1 MRRHLLL
8 TIQYRGTRYH
18 GFQVQKNALSVAQ
31 VLQDAV
37 ERVFGERLDV
47 KGCSRT
53 DAGVHAN
60 RFALT
65 LRTNASIPGIAV
77 TRAINVN
84 LPDDIAVLEC
94 REVPEDF
101 HPRYSCRGKRY
112 VYKIWNYPVKNV
124 FLSDLAL
131 HWKYPLDVSLM
142 NGSAR
147 DFLGTHDFMAFCSAG
162 GKREDTARTITD
174 VAVTRA
180 GDMVE
185 FSVTGNGFL
194 YNMVRIMTGTL
205 LEISRGGIA
214 PDSIP
219 EILASRNRAM
229 AGPTVPP
236 HGLYLDAI
244 YYDFGE
250 LSESSREPAAGFPR

>member
-65 LRTNASIPGIAV
+65 LRTNAAISCPAV
-77 TRAINVN
+77 TRALNVN
-84 LPDDIAVLEC
+84 LPDDIAVLGC

-101 HPRYSCRGKRY
+101 HPRYSCKGKR
-112 VYKIWNYPVKNV
+112 
-124 FLSDLAL
+124 
-131 HWKYPLDVSLM
+131 
-142 NGSAR
+142 
-147 DFLGTHDFMAFCSAG
+147 
-162 GKREDTARTITD
+162 
-174 VAVTRA
+174 
-180 GDMVE
+180 
-185 FSVTGNGFL
+185 
-194 YNMVRIMTGTL
+194 
-205 LEISRGGIA
+205 
-214 PDSIP
+214 
-219 EILASRNRAM
+219 
-229 AGPTVPP
+229 
-236 HGLYLDAI
+236 
-244 YYDFGE
+244 
-250 LSESSREPAAGFPR
+250 

>member
-18 GFQVQKNALSVAQ
+18 GFQVQKNAVSVAQ

-65 LRTNASIPGIAV
+65 LRTNAAIPCAAV
-77 TRAINVN
+77 TRALNVN
-84 LPDDIAVLEC
+84 LPDDIAVLNC
-94 REVPEDF
+94 REVPDGF
-101 HPRYSCRGKRY
+101 HPRYSCLGKRY
-112 VYKIWNYPVKNV
+112 IYQIWNAPVKNV

-131 HWKYPLDVSLM
+131 HWKYPLNVERMDE
-142 NGSAR
+142 SAR
-147 DFLGTHDFMAFCSAG
+147 AFLGTHDFTAFCSAG
-162 GKREDTARTITD
+162 GKKEDTVRTITD
-174 VAVTRA
+174 ASVARK
-180 GDMVE
+180 GDMVV

-214 PDSIP
+214 PDVIP
-219 EILASRNRAM
+219 EILQSRNRSL
-229 AGPTVPP
+229 AGPTAPA
-236 HGLYLDAI
+236 HGLYLDEVF
-244 YYDFGE
+244 YDE
-250 LSESSREPAAGFPR
+250 

>member
-65 LRTNASIPGIAV
+65 LRTNAAIPGAAV
-77 TRAINVN
+77 TRALNVN
-84 LPDDIAVLEC
+84 LPEDIAVLGC

-112 VYKIWNYPVKNV
+112 VYKIWNSPVKNA

-131 HWKYPLDVSLM
+131 HWKYPLDAARM
-142 NGSAR
+142 DESAR
-147 DFLGTHDFMAFCSAG
+147 DFVGTHDYMAFCSAG
-162 GKREDTARTITD
+162 GKKEDTIRTITETS
-174 VAVTRA
+174 VTRS
-180 GDMVE
+180 GDLVE
-185 FSVTGNGFL
+185 FSVTGSGFL

-219 EILASRNRAM
+219 AILESRSRAF

-236 HGLYLDAI
+236 HGLYLDDVF
-244 YYDFGE
+244 YDFDT
-250 LSESSREPAAGFPR
+250 REP

>member
-65 LRTNASIPGIAV
+65 LRTNAAIPGPAV
-77 TRAINVN
+77 TRALNVN
-84 LPDDIAVLEC
+84 LPDDIAVLDC
-94 REVPEDF
+94 REVPDNF
-101 HPRYSCRGKRY
+101 HPRYSCKGKRY
-112 VYKIWNYPVKNV
+112 VYKIWNSPVKNV

-131 HWKYPLDVSLM
+131 HWKYPLNDALM
-142 NGSAR
+142 NESAQA
-147 DFLGTHDFMAFCSAG
+147 FLGAHDFTAFCSAG
-162 GKREDTARTITD
+162 GKKEDTVRTISDTS
-174 VAVTRA
+174 VTRE
-180 GDMVE
+180 GNIVV
-185 FSVTGNGFL
+185 FSVTGDGFL

-214 PDSIP
+214 PDGIP
-219 EILASRNRAM
+219 AILESRSRAL
-229 AGPTVPP
+229 AGPTAPP
-236 HGLYLDAI
+236 HGLYLDAV
-244 YYDFGE
+244 YYEFE
-250 LSESSREPAAGFPR
+250 FSK

>member
-31 VLQDAV
+31 DLQDAV

-65 LRTNASIPGIAV
+65 LRTNAAISCPAV
-77 TRAINVN
+77 TRALNVN
-84 LPDDIAVLEC
+84 LPDDIAVLGC

-101 HPRYSCRGKRY
+101 HHRYRCKGKRY
-112 VYKIWNYPVKNV
+112 IYKIWNAQVKNV

-131 HWKYPLDVSLM
+131 HWKYPLNTERM
-142 NGSAR
+142 NESAQA
-147 DFLGTHDFMAFCSAG
+147 FLGAHDFAAFCSAG
-162 GKREDTARTITD
+162 GKKEDTIR
-174 VAVTRA
+174 VVTKASVIRQ
-180 GDMVE
+180 GEMVQ

-194 YNMVRIMTGTL
+194 YYMVRIMVGTL
-205 LEISRGGIA
+205 LEISRGAIS

-219 EILASRNRAM
+219 AILESRMRSM
-229 AGPTVPP
+229 AGPTAPP
-236 HGLYLDAI
+236 HGLYLDEVF
-244 YYDFGE
+244 YDEADLFE
-250 LSESSREPAAGFPR
+250 EK